1 MQLLGGDA
9 DLSTET
15 ELLAVGERR
24 RRVDHHRR
32 GIDSVGKPLCGSHIA
47 VTMASVCPLP
57 YSLMWAIAASTPSTT
72 ATAMSIE
79 RYSRR
84 RFSSSGSRCTVT
96 PASCRAATSLGTA
109 SLAIAASTSSVSAAL

>member
-1 MQLLGGDA
+1 MSANSGTGRAGTLTMDSPKALFIAGPSGRTDLTVSPHNPFGRGQFRQPHRPAGMQLLGGDA

-47 VTMASVCPLP
+47 GHYCLGMP
-57 YSLMWAIAASTPSTT
+57 AAVFVDVGD
-72 ATAMSIE
+72 
-79 RYSRR
+79 R
-84 RFSSSGSRCTVT
+84 GVD
-96 PASCRAATSLGTA
+96 
-109 SLAIAASTSSVSAAL
+109 